1 MNPYEIT
8 MVGWPPVAGPKISGL
23 LTLQALLTG
32 DAAQGE
38 VAGVS
43 EPGAWDWGWG
53 VVHGP
58 YQ

>member
-1 MNPYEIT
+1 MLGYRSPRTFVMNPYEIT
-8 MVGWPPVAGPKISGL
+8 MVAGL

-43 EPGAWDWGWG
+43 EPGAWDWG